1 MEIIVCLKQ
10 VPSGAQVPID
20 PRTSALLRAG
30 VPSDINLEDKHAI
43 EEALLL
49 KEKHGGKVTAISM
62 GPRQA
67 EESLGEA
74 LAMGVDEAILLSDKA
89 FAGADTAATSY
100 VLGSAITKLAKFDLI
115 LCGKETSDGNTG
127 QVGPQLA
134 EYLQLPQVTYVRKVV
149 IKGKTLRAER
159 ALEDGYESVETKLP
173 AVITV
178 TRQTN
183 SPRKPTID
191 TIIHACR
198 QKEVIVW
205 NAADLNVDRSGI
217 GLSGSLT
224 KMVKAFVPEPRKRA
238 GEILE
243 GSTREMVGVLLQ
255 RLEQRHLI

>member
-1 MEIIVCLKQ
+1 VNIIVCLKQ

-20 PRTSALLRAG
+20 VRTGALLRAG

-62 GPRQA
+62 GPPQA
-67 EESLGEA
+67 EESIREA
-74 LAMGVDEAILLSDKA
+74 LAMGVDDAILLSDKA

-100 VLGSAITKLAKFDLI
+100 VLGSAITKLGKFDVI

-149 IKGKTLRAER
+149 VKGKTLRAER
-159 ALEDGYESVETKLP
+159 ALEDGYELVETKLP
-173 AVITV
+173 ALITV
-178 TRQTN
+178 TRQINT
-183 SPRKPTID
+183 PRKPTVD

-198 QKEVIVW
+198 QKGVIVW
-205 NAADLNVDRSGI
+205 TAADLNVDRSRI
-217 GLSGSLT
+217 GLNGSLT

-243 GSTREMVGVLLQ
+243 GSTKEVVGVLLQ

>member
-10 VPSGAQVPID
+10 VPSKAQVPID
-20 PRTSALLRAG
+20 PRTGALLRTG
-30 VPSDINLEDKHAI
+30 VPGDINLEDKHAI

-49 KEKHGGKVTAISM
+49 REKHGGKVTAISM
-62 GPRQA
+62 GPPQA
-67 EESLGEA
+67 EESLREA
-74 LAMGVDEAILLSDKA
+74 LAMSVDEAVLLSDKA
-89 FAGADTAATSY
+89 FAGADTAATTY
-100 VLGSAITKLAKFDLI
+100 VLGRAITKLGKFDLI

-149 IKGKTLRAER
+149 ITGKTLRAER
-159 ALEDGYESVETKLP
+159 ALEDGYELVETKLP

-183 SPRKPTID
+183 IPRKPTID

-198 QKEVIVW
+198 QKVVIVW
-205 NAADLNVDRSGI
+205 TAADLNIDRNRI
-217 GLSGSLT
+217 GLNGSLT

-238 GEILE
+238 GKIVD
-243 GSTREMVGVLLQ
+243 GSTREVVGMLLQ
-255 RLEQRHLI
+255 KLEQRHLI

>member
-10 VPSGAQVPID
+10 VPSGAQVAID
-20 PRTSALLRAG
+20 PTTGALLRTG

-62 GPRQA
+62 GPPQA
-67 EESLGEA
+67 EEALREA
-74 LAMGVDEAILLSDKA
+74 LAMSVDEAILLSDKA

-100 VLGSAITKLAKFDLI
+100 VLGSAINKLGKFDLI
-115 LCGKETSDGNTG
+115 LCGKETSDGNTA

-134 EYLQLPQVTYVRKVV
+134 EYLQLPQVTYVRKVI

-159 ALEDGYESVETKLP
+159 ALEDGYELVETKLP

-178 TRQTN
+178 TRQIN
-183 SPRKPTID
+183 VPRKATID

-198 QKEVIVW
+198 QKEVLVW
-205 NAADLNVDRSGI
+205 TAADLNVDRSRI
-217 GLSGSLT
+217 GLNGSLT
-224 KMVKAFVPEPRKRA
+224 KMVKAFMPEPRKRA
-238 GEILE
+238 GEIFE
-243 GSTREMVGVLLQ
+243 GSTREMVRMLLQ